1 MTFLLKRHAI
11 DIFPLRSCTFRE
23 KKRKVGMN
31 MYDFFM
37 PNVNFF
43 GRGAVKVTGERCQIL
58 GGKKALIVTDSF
70 LRSLPGGPV
79 EKVTESLDAVGIDYA
94 FYDGVEPN
102 PKDTNVRDGLAI
114 FESEQCDLIVTVG
127 GGSAHDCGKGIG
139 IAATHDGD
147 LYEDYA
153 GIETLTNPLPP
164 LVCVN
169 TTAGTASEVTRHCVI
184 TNTEKKV
191 KFVIVSWR
199 NTPLVSINDPEL
211 MVGKPAGL
219 TAATGM
225 DALTHAVESYVSLG
239 ANPVTDSM
247 AIQAIKLISTNL
259 RQAVAYG
266 QNIEARENMAHAS
279 LLAGMAFNNAGLG
292 YVHAMAHQLGGLYDI
307 PHGVANAVL
316 LPHVEEYN
324 IISNPQ
330 KFADI
335 AEFMG
340 ENIDG
345 LSVREAANK
354 AIEAIRQLSE
364 DVNIPSSMR
373 ELGVKEEDFELMAE
387 LALQDGNAI
396 SNPIQGRK
404 EDIINI
410 FKAAY

>member
-1 MTFLLKRHAI
+1 
-11 DIFPLRSCTFRE
+11 
-23 KKRKVGMN
+23 

-340 ENIDG
+340 ENIEG

>member
-1 MTFLLKRHAI
+1 MFDYFVPT
-11 DIFPLRSCTFRE
+11 
-23 KKRKVGMN
+23 
-31 MYDFFM
+31 
-37 PNVNFF
+37 VNFF
-43 GRGAVKVTGERCQIL
+43 GPGSVNVTGERCAIL

-70 LRSLPGGPV
+70 LRNLPGGPV
-79 EKVTESLDAVGIDYA
+79 EKVVSSLKEKGIETA

-102 PKDTNVRDGLAI
+102 PKDTNVLDGLKV
-114 FESEQCDLIVTVG
+114 FREQVCDLIITVG

-139 IAATHDGD
+139 IAATHEGN

-153 GIETLTNPLPP
+153 GIEKLENPLPP

-184 TNTEKKV
+184 THTEKKI

-211 MVGKPAGL
+211 MIGKPPAL

-239 ANPVTDSM
+239 ANPVTDAA
-247 AIQAIKLISTNL
+247 AIQAIQLISKNL

-266 QNIEARENMAHAS
+266 KNMEARENMAYAS

-292 YVHAMAHQLGGLYDI
+292 YVHAMAHQLGGLYDM
-307 PHGVANAVL
+307 PHGVANAIL
-316 LPHVEEYN
+316 LPHVERYN
-324 IISNPQ
+324 LISNPQ

-340 ENIDG
+340 ENIEG
-345 LSVREAANK
+345 LSVREAADQAIF
-354 AIEAIRQLSE
+354 AIEKLSQ
-364 DVNIPSSMR
+364 DVNIPSSLR
-373 ELGVKEEDFELMAE
+373 DLGVKEEDFEYMAKM
-387 LALQDGNAI
+387 ALQDGNAI
-396 SNPIQGRK
+396 SNPIQGRE
-404 EDIINI
+404 EDIISI
-410 FKAAY
+410 FRAAY

>member
-1 MTFLLKRHAI
+1 
-11 DIFPLRSCTFRE
+11 
-23 KKRKVGMN
+23 
-31 MYDFFM
+31 MYDYFV

-43 GRGAVKVTGERCQIL
+43 GRGSVEVTGERCEIL
-58 GGKKALIVTDSF
+58 GGKKVLIVTDTF
-70 LRSLPGGPV
+70 LRSVPNGPV
-79 EKVTESLDAVGIDYA
+79 EKVLKSLEAKNIAYA
-94 FYDGVEPN
+94 IYDGVEPN
-102 PKDTNVRDGLAI
+102 PKDTNVAAGLKI
-114 FESEQCDLIVTVG
+114 FTDENCDMIVTVG

-153 GIETLTNPLPP
+153 GIEKLENPLPA

-169 TTAGTASEVTRHCVI
+169 TTAGTGSEVTRHCVL
-184 TNTEKKV
+184 TNTEKKI

-239 ANPVTDSM
+239 ANPVTDAA
-247 AIQAIKLISTNL
+247 AIQAIKLISQNL

-279 LLAGMAFNNAGLG
+279 LLAAMAFNNAGLG
-292 YVHAMAHQLGGLYDI
+292 YVHAMAHQLGGLYDM
-307 PHGVANAVL
+307 PHGVANAIL
-316 LPHVEEYN
+316 LPHVERYN
-324 IISNPQ
+324 LISNPQ

-335 AEFMG
+335 AEFLG

-345 LSVREAANK
+345 LSVRDAADK
-354 AIEAIRQLSE
+354 AITAIEKLST
-364 DVNIPSSMR
+364 DVGIPTSLRDM
-373 ELGVKEEDFELMAE
+373 GVKEEDFERMAE
-387 LALQDGNAI
+387 LALEDGNAV

-404 EDIINI
+404 EDIVKI
-410 FKAAY
+410 FKAAF

>member
-1 MTFLLKRHAI
+1 
-11 DIFPLRSCTFRE
+11 
-23 KKRKVGMN
+23 

-43 GRGAVKVTGERCQIL
+43 GRGAVNVTGERCEIL
-58 GGKKALIVTDSF
+58 GAKKALIVTDSF
-70 LRSLPGGPV
+70 LRNLEDGPV
-79 EKVTESLDAVGIDYA
+79 EKVTDSLKEKNIDYA
-94 FYDGVEPN
+94 FYDKVEPN
-102 PKDTNVRDGLAI
+102 PKDSNVREGLQVY
-114 FESEQCDLIVTVG
+114 EDEQCDLILTIG

-139 IAATHDGD
+139 IAATHEGD
-147 LYEDYA
+147 LYENYA
-153 GIETLTNPLPP
+153 GIETLSNPLPP

-169 TTAGTASEVTRHCVI
+169 TTAGTGSEVTRHCVI

-225 DALTHAVESYVSLG
+225 DALTHAIESYVSLG

-307 PHGVANAVL
+307 AHGVANAVL
-316 LPHVEEYN
+316 LPHVEKFN

-330 KFADI
+330 RFADI
-335 AEFMG
+335 AKYMG
-340 ENIDG
+340 ENIEG
-345 LSVREAANK
+345 LSVREAADK
-354 AIEAIRQLSE
+354 AIEAIQQLSE
-364 DVNIPSSMR
+364 DVNIPANLR
-373 ELGVKEEDFELMAE
+373 DLGVKEEDFEKMAK
-387 LALQDGNAI
+387 LALEDGNAV
-396 SNPIQGRK
+396 SNPIQGK
-404 EDIINI
+404 EQDIIDI